1 MLVVAGDVTADEVK
15 ALAEATYGKVAPRS
29 EIGARQRPQEPTQ
42 VASRHVTLSDP
53 RVEQPSLQRSY
64 LVPSSATA
72 KPGEAEA
79 LEVLSQ
85 ILGGGTTGRLYRALV
100 IERQVALN
108 AGAWYQGS
116 GLDATRFGVYGS
128 PKPGTTLPQL
138 EEAIDAV
145 IAELLAK
152 GITADELERV
162 KSRLIADAVFARD
175 SQATL
180 ARWYGVALTTGSTV
194 EEVSAWPDRMRAVT
208 ADAVVAAA
216 KTWLDKRRSVTGYL
230 IKDNPKTRGK
240 ALVIRHLPFARAVA
254 ALLFATLVWRRSGG
268 RDQHRTGDLARRH
281 RGVAGAGACGA
292 DDRAAFLRSRAAP
305 IRIPR
310 SSRASATWRL
320 PCSTTAP
327 ANWTR
332 KRSSGGCR
340 STPSRCGLRSRATI
354 CRARCG
360 CCAIAK
366 TRASNCCGWR

>member
-1 MLVVAGDVTADEVK
+1 
-15 ALAEATYGKVAPRS
+15 
-29 EIGARQRPQEPTQ
+29 

-64 LVPSSATA
+64 LVPSAATA

-138 EEAIDAV
+138 EEAIEAV

-162 KSRLIADAVFARD
+162 KNRLIADAVFAQD
-175 SQATL
+175 SQASL
-180 ARWYGVALTTGSTV
+180 ARWFGVALTTGSSV
-194 EEVSAWPDRMRAVT
+194 ENVNAWTDRMREVSA
-208 ADAVVAAA
+208 DAVLAAA

-230 IKDNPKTRGK
+230 IKDNPKT
-240 ALVIRHLPFARAVA
+240 VE
-254 ALLFATLVWRRSGG
+254 
-268 RDQHRTGDLARRH
+268 
-281 RGVAGAGACGA
+281 
-292 DDRAAFLRSRAAP
+292 
-305 IRIPR
+305 
-310 SSRASATWRL
+310 
-320 PCSTTAP
+320 
-327 ANWTR
+327 
-332 KRSSGGCR
+332 KRS
-340 STPSRCGLRSRATI
+340 
-354 CRARCG
+354 
-360 CCAIAK
+360 
-366 TRASNCCGWR
+366 